1 MGPCRF
7 TQQQEERTAAVTA
20 EYDTVQQQLAQ
31 LHLAAAELGSTARMS
46 EAQQQLAQMTSTL
59 AAADKEHAA
68 RVAGILRKLQVRQA
82 QLPIMLVMGFLAGAA
97 VGLASCKTGR

>member
-1 MGPCRF
+1 
-7 TQQQEERTAAVTA
+7 VTA
-20 EYDTVQQQLAQ
+20 ECDVLQQQLAQ
-31 LHLAAAELGSTARMS
+31 LHLAAAELGSTARIS

-82 QLPIMLVMGFLAGAA
+82 QLSTMFNMNVLVGAVWLPCALPLLAKLQTDRQVSGED
-97 VGLASCKTGR
+97 